1 MTISRVNQLRSECWK
16 ENDGLSPVIPLFRA
30 AGGAATGR
38 SAASAGGAGSALEF
52 SADGKREGGH
62 NSTNLLALTL
72 GAGNLFRRVHY
83 QFFKLIFTLVTL
95 IFEDRHFR
103 GSFKIKHNIF

>member
-1 MTISRVNQLRSECWK
+1 MMVLN
-16 ENDGLSPVIPLFRA
+16 PVIPLCGA

-52 SADGKREGGH
+52 STDGKREGGH
-62 NSTNLLALTL
+62 YSTNLLALTF

-83 QFFKLIFTLVTL
+83 QFFKLIFALATL

-103 GSFKIKHNIF
+103 DSFKIKHNTF

>member
-1 MTISRVNQLRSECWK
+1 MTSDYWK
-16 ENDGLSPVIPLFRA
+16 WNDGLKYHQLLFGA
-30 AGGAATGR
+30 AGGAIGGR
-38 SAASAGGAGSALEF
+38 AASAGGAGSALKF
-52 SADGKREGGH
+52 PADGKCEGGH